1 MKILI
6 GIVGLFILIQ
16 GTWIYQNKPLEQSIT
31 DGEEIYLDFCIQCH
45 LDNGEGVSGVF
56 PPLAKSDYLINNLEM
71 SIRGLKYGLSGPI
84 VVNGEQYNGIMQN
97 QGLDDVEIADVM
109 NYILNN
115 WGNEFNQVITAEQ
128 VDNICLLYTSPS
140 PRDATLSRMPSSA

>member
-6 GIVGLFILIQ
+6 GIVGFFILIQ

-56 PPLAKSDYLINNLEM
+56 PPLAKSDYLINNIEM

-128 VDNICLLYTSPS
+128 VDNIEK
-140 PRDATLSRMPSSA
+140 